1 LVPDTP
7 SSNNSSL
14 PSSSGEHI
22 DQPASISMSKGMMG
36 YNYAEIH
43 RIRESIV
50 TALQEKNQRTLLI
63 TSPHDDAGNTFLIS
77 LLGFNMASFSKLRVL
92 LVDLNLRRPELHL
105 PFGLRMEKGFTE
117 VATGS
122 LEWKE
127 TIKDT
132 KLLRL
137 KIMTAGQT
145 NGNLYHFL
153 NHTLLDGM
161 IQKMKED
168 FDLILFDTS
177 PVLAWNKNNVD
188 PVLLSVICDMVII
201 VVQDKK
207 TPKNELRDAVV
218 AITQGGGPI
227 KGIIYNRQF

>member
-7 SSNNSSL
+7 SSNSSS
-14 PSSSGEHI
+14 PSSSGKEKH
-22 DQPASISMSKGMMG
+22 QPVSISISKGMMG

-50 TALQEKNQRTLLI
+50 TALQEKNKKTVLI

-77 LLGFNMASFSKLRVL
+77 LLGFNIASFSNLRVL
-92 LVDLNLRRPELHL
+92 LVDLNMRRSELHL
-105 PFGLRMEKGFTE
+105 PFGLKMEKGFTE
-117 VATGS
+117 VASG
-122 LEWKE
+122 LLNWKE

-132 KLLRL
+132 KLLGL

-145 NGNLYHFL
+145 NGDLYRFL

-177 PVLAWNKNNVD
+177 PVLAWNRNNVD

-207 TPKNELRDAVV
+207 TPKNELRDAIV
-218 AITQGGGPI
+218 AITQGGGTI